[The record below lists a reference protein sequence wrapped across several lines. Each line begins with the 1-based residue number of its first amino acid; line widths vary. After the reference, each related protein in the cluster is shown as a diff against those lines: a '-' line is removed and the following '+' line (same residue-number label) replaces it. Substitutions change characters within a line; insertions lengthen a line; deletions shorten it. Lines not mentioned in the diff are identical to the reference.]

1 MKVLLANRVNKKV
14 QPKIS
19 RVKNANIFKRKKHTK
34 FARTDEDDLLKVI
47 VVFGGLGM

>member
-1 MKVLLANRVNKKV
+1 VLHKKV

-19 RVKNANIFKRKKHTK
+19 RVKNANIFKRKKQTK
-34 FARTDEDDLLKVI
+34 FARTEDYLLKVI